1 MRTMAALILREMG
14 STYGQS
20 PGGYLWAI
28 LQPLGMI
35 MVLSI
40 GFSLLLRSP
49 SLGTSFLLFYA
60 TGYLPFDLYGQVAS
74 KTMSALKYSRPLLA
88 YPRVTWLEA
97 ILARFV
103 LNLLTV
109 SAVSCILLTLILAI
123 EPNRSIIT
131 LGYVLQGFAMCALLG
146 LGIGMVNCL
155 LSGLFPVWKNAWA
168 IISRPLFLASGI
180 LYIFEDL
187 PVVAQQILWF
197 NPLIHGT
204 ALSRKGFYPT
214 YDASFVSIEYGF
226 GFALVCMLVGMLF
239 MRTHY
244 RTILETN

>member
-1 MRTMAALILREMG
+1 MRTITALILREMG

-20 PGGYLWAI
+20 PGGYIWAV

-35 MVLSI
+35 VVLSI
-40 GFSLLLRSP
+40 GFSLLLRAP

-60 TGYLPFDLYGQVAS
+60 TGYLPYDLYGQVAT
-74 KTMSALKYSRPLLA
+74 KTMNALKYSRPLLA

-97 ILARFV
+97 ILARFA

-109 SAVSCILLTLILAI
+109 SAVSCILMTGILAF
-123 EPNRSIIT
+123 EPNRSIINFA
-131 LGYVLQGFAMCALLG
+131 YILQGFTMCAILG
-146 LGIGMVNCL
+146 LGVGMVNCL

-180 LYIFEDL
+180 LYIYEDL
-187 PVVAQQILWF
+187 PAAAQAVLWF
-197 NPLIHGT
+197 NPIIHGT
-204 ALSRKGFYPT
+204 GLSRKGFYPT
-214 YDASFVSIEYGF
+214 YEASYVSLEYGF
-226 GFALVCMLVGMLF
+226 GVGLICILLGMLF

-244 RTILETN
+244 RTILEMR